1 MEKGWKDDG
10 RPEIKMISY
19 ITMDQQMV
27 MQGRKQGRNKSPR
40 WMNDKPCTAF
50 LDAEMNSRDLAQAQ
64 FALMKLGLYTY
75 QTKHLSPLEVATDGV
90 MRPFW
95 SVQKLWFP

>member
-1 MEKGWKDDG
+1 
-10 RPEIKMISY
+10 
-19 ITMDQQMV
+19 
-27 MQGRKQGRNKSPR
+27 
-40 WMNDKPCTAF
+40 MNDKPCTAF

-90 MRPFW
+90 MRPF
-95 SVQKLWFP
+95 